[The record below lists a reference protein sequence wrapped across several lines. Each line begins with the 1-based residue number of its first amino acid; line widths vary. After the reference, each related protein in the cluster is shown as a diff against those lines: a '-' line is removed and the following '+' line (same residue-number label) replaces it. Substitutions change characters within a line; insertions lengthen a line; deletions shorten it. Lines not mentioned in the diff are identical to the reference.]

1 MKKLAALTLICLS
14 CMGTAHAKDYYV
26 TPAEKG
32 LLATILNDGTLKPG
46 DNVILRDGVY
56 DSLGTVRFTSS
67 GTENDSIG
75 LRAEHPGKAIISGP
89 LHMTV
94 SGKYQHID
102 GLLFHKAWA
111 QGGHLIGFKDG
122 DTAASHCRFTNCA
135 IDDCNDPNKTER
147 PSKEKNTT
155 EYWLMLYGD
164 NIRVDHCYF
173 ANKRVGGLVMQMW
186 LSADDHLNNHQ
197 IDHNLFGNRPPFG
210 GNGAEIIRIGH
221 SWSSQLESRSVV
233 ENNVFLHC
241 DGENEIIS
249 VKSCHNILRGN
260 LFFESRG
267 GLVCR
272 HGHYNVIESNT
283 FVGNNLRGTLGI
295 RLINQGHTVYNNHCY
310 RTGGFG
316 LLVRMGV
323 FERPDA
329 NTDTKLEPLT
339 SYHRSENINIANNS
353 FVDCEIIDLGSGRGT
368 KEPRNVRFTGNYFSN
383 PTNNIRVTNP
393 ELTLAGFEFID
404 NRYNWADNSDNSI
417 KGFIHSERED
427 HAAQEKARVT
437 EGVKNIGPAWYE
449 PNANDLR
456 YITEKYN

>member
-1 MKKLAALTLICLS
+1 MKQFASIMLGLACFCNAQATDYFIS
-14 CMGTAHAKDYYV
+14 PNETAR
-26 TPAEKG
+26 
-32 LLATILNDGTLKPG
+32 LATILNDGTLKPG
-46 DNVILRDGVY
+46 DNVILRDGTY
-56 DSLGTVRFTSS
+56 NNLGTLRFSAS
-67 GTENDSIG
+67 GTECDSIG

-89 LHMTV
+89 LNMMI

-111 QGGHLIGFKDG
+111 AGTHLIDFKDG
-122 DTAASHCRFTNCA
+122 ETRASHCRFTNCA
-135 IDDCNDPNKTER
+135 IDDCNDPNKPEK
-147 PSKEKNTT
+147 PSPEKNTT
-155 EYWLMLYGD
+155 EYWVNLYGD

-186 LSADDHLNNHQ
+186 LTENDHLNNHQ

-260 LFFESRG
+260 LFYEARG

-272 HGHYNVIESNT
+272 HGHYNVMESNT

-310 RTGGFG
+310 RTNGFG

-329 NTDTKLEPLT
+329 NTDIKKEPLT
-339 SYHRSENINIANNS
+339 SYHRSENINIAKNA
-353 FVDCEIIDLGSGRGT
+353 FVDCGIIDLGSGRGT
-368 KEPRNVRFTGNYFSN
+368 KEPRNVRMTDNYFANS
-383 PTNNIRVTNP
+383 TNNIKITNP

-404 NRYNWADNSDNSI
+404 NRYNWGDNSEHRLS
-417 KGFIHSERED
+417 GFIQVEAED
-427 HAAQEKARVT
+427 FAAQEKSRVMD
-437 EGVKNIGPAWYE
+437 GVKNIGPSWYE
-449 PNANDLR
+449 PNMNDLQ
-456 YITEKYN
+456 YISKNYK